1 MSGYSLS
8 HLAPEVIT
16 ESLSHRGC
24 SETLSHVGAVEVQ
37 EKLDK

>member
-8 HLAPEVIT
+8 RLAPGVIT

-24 SETLSHVGAVEVQ
+24 RETLPHVGALEAQ
-37 EKLDK
+37 EKLDE